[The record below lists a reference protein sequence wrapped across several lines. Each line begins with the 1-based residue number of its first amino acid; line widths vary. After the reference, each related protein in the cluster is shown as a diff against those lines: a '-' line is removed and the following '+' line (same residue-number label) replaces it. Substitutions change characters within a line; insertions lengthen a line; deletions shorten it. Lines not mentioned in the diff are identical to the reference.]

1 VFIREQYS
9 FPGTLIFLST
19 LETKADHQVTMLP
32 VGRPE
37 KGTYD
42 EDQITNA
49 SILLAL
55 VGGAISWSPVDLS
68 L

>member
-1 VFIREQYS
+1 
-9 FPGTLIFLST
+9 
-19 LETKADHQVTMLP
+19 MLP